1 MIASPENLFALCVR
15 RMFCGGWLNARRK
28 ARLIRSRSAK
38 PVSRAKAPIGWRA
51 CHINSLAASSRR
63 FLLETSHTL

>member
-1 MIASPENLFALCVR
+1 
-15 RMFCGGWLNARRK
+15 MFCGGWLNAHRK

-63 FLLETSHTL
+63 FLLETSHPL